1 MPKRF
6 DDLGIHFQFPDN
18 WELDVEETPEG
29 HASVS
34 VMSPAGAFWT
44 IMIHPRFLAPAGL
57 ADSALKAL
65 RVEYPDSDVIPA
77 EETICGYEMEGFDLN
92 FFYLDL
98 TSTAVIRAFR
108 APDATY
114 LIHCQAEDREYEQLQ
129 RVFQAITASLF
140 LVNHPA

>member
-1 MPKRF
+1 MPKHF
-6 DDLGIHFQFPDN
+6 DDLGIHFQYPDS
-18 WELDVEETPEG
+18 WELDVEETAEG
-29 HASVS
+29 HSAVS

-44 IMIHPRFLAPAGL
+44 IMIHPRFLEPAGL

-65 RVEYPDSDVIPA
+65 QAEYPDSDASA
-77 EETICGYEMEGFDLN
+77 ETETVCGYELEGFDLN

-114 LIHCQAEDREYEQLQ
+114 LIHAQAEDREYEQLQ

-140 LVNHPA
+140 LASRPA

>member
-6 DDLGIHFQFPDN
+6 DDLGIHFRYPDN
-18 WELDVEETPEG
+18 WELDVEETAEG
-29 HASVS
+29 HPTVS
-34 VMSPAGAFWT
+34 VTSPAGAFWT
-44 IMIHPRFLAPAGL
+44 IMIHPRFLEPAGL
-57 ADSALKAL
+57 TDSALKAL
-65 RVEYPDSDVIPA
+65 QVEYPDSDVEPQN
-77 EETICGYEMEGFDLN
+77 ETVCGYELEGFDLN

-114 LIHCQAEDREYEQLQ
+114 LIHCQAEDREYAQLQ

-140 LVNHPA
+140 LVNQP